1 MPYLGELNAD
11 RENMEEVNLLV
22 APSGERSSKGVG
34 ITFLYHDYEQCLLVS
49 GKLDSSLE
57 INYCY
62 GIQEALEVIYS
73 GGNVDVVLADERNG
87 GWDLL
92 THLRQSSRFKDI
104 PFIILVEHLNPE
116 NIKRTRELKANDIF
130 QTDISKGDLSLRVNY
145 LAGQK
150 RRIAGSVARKLEYL
164 HFKIPFWKRVLDLL
178 VVGTAMILLIP
189 VYLVVG
195 LVVRLDSP
203 GPVFYKSRRVG
214 SGYRFFDLYKFRTM
228 RVNADKLI
236 KDMSAFNTYNK
247 KKNDG
252 ENSESV
258 SLCADCKALGLSQ
271 CEQILFLDGKQICEK
286 VYHRQKENEVA
297 FMKFQNDPRITRVGA
312 FLRNTSLDEL
322 PQFINILKGDMS
334 LVGNRP
340 LPLYEAEKLTTDDK
354 IMRFAGP
361 AGLTGL
367 WQVTKRGK
375 KEMSE
380 DERIQLDIEYARNF
394 SFGMDLKIMLK
405 TFPALF
411 QSENV

>member
-1 MPYLGELNAD
+1 
-11 RENMEEVNLLV
+11 MEEVNML
-22 APSGERSSKGVG
+22 ATFSPGEHSPRGVG

-49 GKLDSSLE
+49 AKLDDALE

-62 GIQEALEVIYS
+62 GMQEALEVIYS
-73 GGNVDVVLADERNG
+73 GGNVDVILADERNG

-92 THLRQSSRFKDI
+92 ANLRQSSHFSDI
-104 PFIILVEHLNPE
+104 PFIILVEQLTPG
-116 NIKRTRELKANDIF
+116 NIRRARELKAGDIF
-130 QTDISKGDLSLRVNY
+130 QTDISKGDLGLRVNY

-150 RRIAGSVARKLEYL
+150 RRLAGSAARKLKHL
-164 HFKIPFWKRVLDLL
+164 RFKTPLWKRAFDVII
-178 VVGTAMILLIP
+178 VGAAMIGLIP
-189 VYLVVG
+189 IYLIVG
-195 LVVRLDSP
+195 LVIRLDSQ

-214 SGYRFFDLYKFRTM
+214 SGYRIFDLYKFRTM
-228 RVNADKLI
+228 RVDADKLI
-236 KDMSAFNTYNK
+236 KDMSVFNTYNK
-247 KKNDG
+247 KNGDP
-252 ENSESV
+252 ESSDSV
-258 SLCADCKALGLSQ
+258 SLCADCRALGLSQ
-271 CEQILFLDGKQICEK
+271 CEQMLFLDGRQICER

-297 FMKFQNDPRITRVGA
+297 FMKFQNDPRITRVGT
-312 FLRNTSLDEL
+312 FLRNTSLDEI

-380 DERIQLDIEYARNF
+380 EERIQLDVEYARNC
-394 SFGMDLKIMLK
+394 SFWMDLKIIFK